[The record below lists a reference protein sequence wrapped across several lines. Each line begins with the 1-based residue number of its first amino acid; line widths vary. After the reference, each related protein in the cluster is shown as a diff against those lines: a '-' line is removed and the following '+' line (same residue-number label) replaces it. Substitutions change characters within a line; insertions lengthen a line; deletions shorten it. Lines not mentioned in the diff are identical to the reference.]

1 MSTRRTKL
9 ESLRDQHEA
18 LRLQAAI
25 GALERHAKILA
36 KYDATEPNKQ
46 RRQGSV
52 EATGEE
58 SIFDMARRLKGCN
71 IGRDLERNYSPA
83 KSLFHQLR
91 VNVVGSL
98 GKIQVNVPGEPGK
111 AATEWFN
118 EVWSKDCDF
127 RDDCDWSTM
136 LQNIVASVPREGDC
150 LAVFDDNL
158 IDDTGKL
165 LMFEADQIAPL
176 TDDAL
181 KASKYSIAKQDNGIM
196 RDKWG
201 RVIGYATSGKRG
213 KQTLSI
219 ADDPVVWARGD
230 ARLISNPWRLN
241 QGRGVPSVITPAS
254 NFIDLYEILSSE
266 LATTK
271 RAAKQYAYVKRADA
285 VSDFDLPGSGAAFL
299 PENAGKDAATVA
311 LEGANEATATG
322 AKNYES
328 IEALTGGYTDY
339 LDAKDDVVIPDLKHP
354 NSQLPQFLETVQGY
368 GGAAL
373 GLARAYT
380 ILRADSSY
388 TAFRGDMIMTW
399 VTFYWLQKWL
409 ERRAADWVARKAI
422 AWAIRKKQIAD
433 MPAGWE
439 RKLSWTWPRMP
450 EVNQLDAENAIAAAL
465 KNGTTDYG
473 QLLGP
478 DWRRRLEGLAEQIKT
493 VRELLLPLRVLE
505 TASGGQMEQ
514 DPKKDDD
521 AAAQKT
527 AAQIKEAQ
535 K

>member
-1 MSTRRTKL
+1 MSRRPKI
-9 ESLRDQHEA
+9 EVLRERA
-18 LRLQAAI
+18 EVLRLQSAISTMEKRAAFK
-25 GALERHAKILA
+25 AQ
-36 KYDATEPNKQ
+36 YDATESNKQ
-46 RRQGSV
+46 RRQASRESG
-52 EATGEE
+52 GED
-58 SIFDMARRLKGCN
+58 SIYDMARRLKGCN

-83 KSLFHQLR
+83 KSLLHQLR

-98 GKIQVNVPGEPGK
+98 GKIQVNVPGDTGK
-111 AATEWFN
+111 LATEWFN

-158 IDDTGKL
+158 IEDSGKL
-165 LMFEADQIAPL
+165 LTFEADQIAPL
-176 TDDAL
+176 SEDAL
-181 KASKYSIAKQDNGIM
+181 KASRWPKATQDNGIM
-196 RDKWG
+196 RDEWG
-201 RVIGYATSGKRG
+201 RVLGYATSGKRG
-213 KQTLSI
+213 LQVLQI
-219 ADDPVVWARGD
+219 ADKPTLWQRGD

-241 QGRGVPSVITPAS
+241 QGRGVPSMITPAS

-285 VSDFDLPGSGAAFL
+285 VTDYDSPASGAAFL
-299 PENAGKDAATVA
+299 SENGGKDAAEVA
-311 LEGANEATATG
+311 LEGANESAATG
-322 AKNYES
+322 ARNYDK

-339 LDAKDDVVIPDLKHP
+339 IDPKDDVLIPDLKHP
-354 NSQLPQFLETVQGY
+354 NSQIAAFLETVQGY

-409 ERRAADWVARKAI
+409 ERKAADWVARKAL
-422 AWAIRKKQIAD
+422 AWAVRKKQIKPLAD
-433 MPAGWE
+433 GWE
-439 RKLSWTWPRMP
+439 RTLSWTWPRMP
-450 EVNQLDAENAIAAAL
+450 EVDQLDAENATAAAL

-493 VRELLLPLRVLE
+493 ARQLLLPLGVLE
-505 TASGGQMEQ
+505 TASGGQIAEN
-514 DPKKDDD
+514 PKKQGDD
-521 AAAQKT
+521 AAQKT
-527 AAQIKEAQ
+527 ADQIKESG

>member
-1 MSTRRTKL
+1 MSKRR
-9 ESLRDQHEA
+9 SSIEA
-18 LRLQAAI
+18 LKAKHEELRLKAAI
-25 GALERHAKILA
+25 CTLERHAKVLA

-46 RRQGSV
+46 RRQAHV

-58 SIFDMARRLKGCN
+58 TIFDMARRLKGCN

-98 GKIQVNVPGEPGK
+98 GKIQVNVPGEQGK

-176 TDDAL
+176 ADDAL
-181 KASKYSIAKQDNGIM
+181 KASKFKDAKQDNGIM

-201 RVIGYATSGKRG
+201 RVLGYVTSGKRG
-213 KQTLSI
+213 LQTLSI
-219 ADDPVVWARGD
+219 ADSPTVWARGD

-271 RAAKQYAYVKRADA
+271 RASKQYAYIKRADA
-285 VSDFDLPGSGAAFL
+285 VSDYDNPVSGVAFL
-299 PENAGKDAATVA
+299 PENTGKDAARVA
-311 LEGANEATATG
+311 TEGANEATAIG
-322 AKNYES
+322 SRNYEA

-339 LDAKDDVVIPDLKHP
+339 IDTKDDIQIPDMNHP
-354 NSQLPQFLETVQGY
+354 NTQLAQFLETVQGY

-409 ERRAADWVARKAI
+409 ERRAADWVARKALT
-422 AWAIRKKQIAD
+422 WAIRKKQIA
-433 MPAGWE
+433 PLAPGWD

-478 DWRRRLEGLAEQIKT
+478 DWRRRLESLAEQIKT

-505 TASGGQMEQ
+505 TASGGQLDQ
-514 DPKKDDD
+514 KKEDD

-527 AAQIKEAQ
+527 AAQIKEAT